1 MADDLLRWYN
11 KPNPVGTG
19 TVLTPATSTN
29 IVSTDI
35 GGGST
40 LGSILSQLSDLKKQ
54 QQAQMEEKPTFA
66 GDFANIAQ
74 GVGSLASAWLG
85 FKNLGLAK
93 DSYNLSK
100 KLAETNLAN
109 QANLTNQQLEN
120 RYAVMSNLDPTRTQA
135 KYGSLGDYM
144 TPRAVKGTL

>member
-1 MADDLLRWYN
+1 MTYKLNGWYN
-11 KPNPVGTG
+11 QPEDTGTG
-19 TVLTPATSTN
+19 TVLAPATSTN
-29 IVSTDI
+29 NVSTDI
-35 GGGST
+35 GGGDV
-40 LGSILSQLSDLKKQ
+40 LGNILSQLADIKKQ
-54 QQAQMEEKPTFA
+54 QQAQMEQQPTFT
-66 GDFANIAQ
+66 GDLANIAK

-85 FKNLGLAK
+85 FKNLGLAR

-100 KLAETNLAN
+100 NLAKTNLAN